1 MNEQRQLLSLI
12 WKFHCVLNT
21 AWPKPDVPVMAG
33 SSVFI
38 GTNLFKALE
47 NGLVQIEQSFHSSQS
62 QGREEL
68 LPFWNA
74 FNHLFSILKK
84 QNRSEKSARIDEAL
98 NLLYLASGVFYH
110 RIKEISSATLETDPR
125 LTGVEDIPT
134 LLKICKWTGATKA
147 SEMENEIIEKMNTV
161 AKRLS

>member
-1 MNEQRQLLSLI
+1 MEVSLCIKYSVAKTRCSCNGWLIYYLLAQTFSKL
-12 WKFHCVLNT
+12 LR
-21 AWPKPDVPVMAG
+21 MALCKL
-33 SSVFI
+33 SKVSD
-38 GTNLFKALE
+38 
-47 NGLVQIEQSFHSSQS
+47 SFQS

-134 LLKICKWTGATKA
+134 LLKICKWTGATTA